1 MWGYTKIKFTF
12 AGDKWGND
20 FYISRQRRVTFPIP
34 SLTEAIV
41 NINTWNNSICFV
53 NLSTIADNKTEFYY
67 IWSKEVV
74 QIMIVLY
81 VGKQLER
88 GNKLFWQFSYCHP

>member
-53 NLSTIADNKTEFYY
+53 NLSTIADNKTEFL
-67 IWSKEVV
+67 
-74 QIMIVLY
+74 LY
-81 VGKQLER
+81 MVKGS
-88 GNKLFWQFSYCHP
+88 GADYDSFVCWQAIGTWK